1 MKIKKTL
8 GFLTALF
15 LAACASKP
23 QLQVPQTLQHNQ
35 KTYDLASRQDLDS
48 VARYF
53 YVLPG
58 EQASKWQSA
67 VEILLDRGE
76 QHRTLEERA
85 EWRKKVYGNTG
96 VKYFKLDV
104 KDDALYSYVIYEP
117 SAQSKDWQ
125 VNVAKGKNVAH
136 CGFVQYQYSMKIPR
150 THKLRN
156 MSNKKIIS
164 HLKKFF
170 VDKEMKKLMQVD
182 WALGCRR

>member
-1 MKIKKTL
+1 MKKTL
-8 GFLTALF
+8 LILTALF
-15 LAACASKP
+15 LAACAAKP

-35 KTYDLASRQDLDS
+35 KTYDLASQQDLDS

-58 EQASKWQSA
+58 ERADKWQSA
-67 VEILLDRGE
+67 VEILLDRNE
-76 QHRTLEERA
+76 LQRTLQDRA
-85 EWRKKVYGNTG
+85 DWRKQVYTNTG
-96 VKYFKLDV
+96 VKHFKLDV

-136 CGFVQYQYSMKIPR
+136 CGFVQYQYSMKFPR
-150 THKLRN
+150 SHKLRN
-156 MSNKKIIS
+156 MSNKKIVS

-170 VDKEMKKLMQVD
+170 VDKEMKKLTQAD